1 MNMPTALD
9 AENRIEE
16 SESGAAQQKAVM
28 LAHPLV
34 VARLGREDHGDKE
47 RRPAAFIPCRCK
59 YFLEP
64 PGKYR

>member
-34 VARLGREDHGDKE
+34 VARLGGEDHGDKE
-47 RRPAAFIPCRCK
+47 RRPAAFIP
-59 YFLEP
+59 
-64 PGKYR
+64 